1 MLTNY
6 GDPFETLFAL
16 QRALEARLSSDWVG
30 ASTAGMGSYPPINIF
45 QKGDDFVAVIEL
57 PGVGKNDLQIE
68 AKENTLRIA
77 GKKIV
82 AYEENASVH
91 RRERVWGNFD
101 RTFSLPIQIN
111 PDGIRAEYRDGVLS
125 LLIPRAER
133 EKPRTIKIS

>member
-1 MLTNY
+1 MLTSY
-6 GDPFETLFAL
+6 GDPFEALFAL

-57 PGVGKNDLQIE
+57 PGMGKNDLQIE